1 MTLQFGEVNTQDGLR
16 VALAPAT
23 GEDADPVRTAI
34 AELPGT
40 FVVPLRTK
48 GYASYLERRAKVIED
63 AVHDIRTVGEEC
75 IHIPEGIS
83 ASRMDQMAEVEHYT
97 SKLLQVLQEVSV
109 SVDDK
114 LMVAMDEYL
123 RLRHNAR
130 IAHITSTGFRQK
142 HNLARAEREHQARVH
157 AFFCVYVLDWHDA
170 LNCKF
175 PNFSISR
182 NMLNGYMQNKMHHT
196 RQQSSN

>member
-1 MTLQFGEVNTQDGLR
+1 MTLQFSEVNTQNGLR

-23 GEDADPVRTAI
+23 GEDADPVRAAI
-34 AELPGT
+34 TELPGT

-63 AVHDIRTVGEEC
+63 AVRDVRTVGEEC
-75 IHIPEGIS
+75 INIPEGMS

-97 SKLLQVLQEVSV
+97 SKLLQVLQEVSA

-114 LMVAMDEYL
+114 LAVAMDDYL

-130 IAHITSTGFRQK
+130 MAHIASTEVRQK
-142 HNLARAEREHQARVH
+142 HNLARAEREYQAKVYML
-157 AFFCVYVLDWHDA
+157 FSVYVSLVIKTW
-170 LNCKF
+170 
-175 PNFSISR
+175 
-182 NMLNGYMQNKMHHT
+182 
-196 RQQSSN
+196 